1 MDFVSLPI
9 YVEVPKHSLEF
20 STSLN
25 SNVLKIAQH
34 LDTTQTNKN
43 LVIDSHLNIMLSKTE
58 HFQNFQ
64 ATQNTISKDSLL
76 SGTDWIY
83 FYVEQL
89 LAYDFRLLYFW
100 FFLNS
105 VLLPENL
112 IYKILY
118 FYIHSF
124 NAPILYWSS
133 LLNDFFNLKL
143 FSFNGLEKWLLNFT
157 AYNGVGQIK
166 DFVLFNNSTSVL
178 KAYWIKSSTELNV
191 HLETL
196 LTNEGVFNTTF
207 MLINALFILFFTIL
221 GVSFYFT
228 FLTSSTK
235 EESTIDNDFMMH
247 SITIEAEEEI
257 ASIDDILLAIIFVMY
272 IFGWFFYIHCWVILT
287 TIPELTILYYLF
299 PLLYYIILNIPTFF
313 VYDFGIFFLAY
324 LKGSSQLPLL
334 ALELLYDYIALAAF
348 YIRIL
353 VQGVRLILMIFTFY
367 SLQEMIV
374 DMKANQR
381 WFIGYEAVIDD
392 YSRLSVSQRPFNF
405 FFVTYFLTKITYWL
419 YELLHT
425 FFVLTAQFAAFFA
438 MIFWLFFFLYT
449 SFVLE
454 KQEAYFE
461 LKRKIRKSAIQYLY
475 NLKK

>member
-1 MDFVSLPI
+1 MDTVIPLHVYVPRSESALLDPIRTTPVDIARSLPI
-9 YVEVPKHSLEF
+9 PAEAREEYASSYVCLILHKWKMYNKF
-20 STSLN
+20 S
-25 SNVLKIAQH
+25 
-34 LDTTQTNKN
+34 
-43 LVIDSHLNIMLSKTE
+43 
-58 HFQNFQ
+58 
-64 ATQNTISKDSLL
+64 ATKLATSKDSLL

-83 FYVEQL
+83 FYVEQI
-89 LAYDFRLLYFW
+89 LAYDFKLLYFW

-105 VLLPENL
+105 IVFPENL
-112 IYKILY
+112 IYKILF
-118 FYIHSF
+118 FYINGAS
-124 NAPILYWSS
+124 APILYWSA
-133 LLNDFFNLKL
+133 LLNGFFNLKL
-143 FSFNGLEKWLLNFT
+143 FAFNGLEKWLLNFT
-157 AYNGVGQIK
+157 AYSGMGQVK
-166 DFVLFNNSTSVL
+166 DFVLFSNSMSAL
-178 KAYWIKSSTELNV
+178 KTYWVNSSLELNI
-191 HLETL
+191 HIDAL
-196 LTNEGVFNTTF
+196 LTSEGVFNTTF
-207 MLINALFILFFTIL
+207 MFINALFIFFFVIL

-228 FLTSSTK
+228 FITSSTK

-257 ASIDDILLAIIFVMY
+257 SSIDDILLTIIFVMY

-299 PLLYYIILNIPTFF
+299 PLMYYVILNIPTFL

-334 ALELLYDYIALAAF
+334 LLELVYDYIALAAF

-367 SLQEMIV
+367 SLQEMII

-381 WFIGYEAVIDD
+381 WFLGYESIIDD

-405 FFVTYFLTKITYWL
+405 FFITFFLTKVTHWM

-461 LKRKIRKSAIQYLY
+461 LKRKQRKTTVNFLL

>member
-1 MDFVSLPI
+1 MEIVLPLHIYLPKPAAHLFDPIHTTPAHIVKTLPI
-9 YVEVPKHSLEF
+9 PTKAQNEYIDAYTYLTLNKWKTYDKF
-20 STSLN
+20 SAT
-25 SNVLKIAQH
+25 K
-34 LDTTQTNKN
+34 
-43 LVIDSHLNIMLSKTE
+43 LSV
-58 HFQNFQ
+58 
-64 ATQNTISKDSLL
+64 SKDSLL

-83 FYVEQL
+83 FYVEQI
-89 LAYDFRLLYFW
+89 LAYDFKLLYFW

-105 VLLPENL
+105 IIFPENL
-112 IYKILY
+112 IYKILF
-118 FYIHSF
+118 FYINGAS
-124 NAPILYWSS
+124 APILYWSE
-133 LLNDFFNLKL
+133 LLNGFFNLKL

-157 AYNGVGQIK
+157 AYNGIGQVK
-166 DFVLFNNSTSVL
+166 DFVLFSNSMSAL
-178 KAYWIKSSTELNV
+178 KSYWIKSSTELNI
-191 HLETL
+191 HIDALITS
-196 LTNEGVFNTTF
+196 EGVFNTTF
-207 MLINALFILFFTIL
+207 MFINALFIMFFVIL

-228 FLTSSTK
+228 FITSSTK

-257 ASIDDILLAIIFVMY
+257 SSIDDILLTIIFVMY

-299 PLLYYIILNIPTFF
+299 PLMYYVILNIPTFL

-334 ALELLYDYIALAAF
+334 LLELVYDYIALAAF

-381 WFIGYEAVIDD
+381 WFLGYESIIDD

-405 FFVTYFLTKITYWL
+405 FFLTFFLTKVTHWM

-461 LKRKIRKSAIQYLY
+461 IKRKQRKSTINFLL